1 MRARPTLD
9 ATVDYAVGRRMPDTA
24 MLEWKFSAAVLLPI
38 SRPRRD
44 GAPWLGG
51 AALSGNRTRV
61 LETDE

>member
-1 MRARPTLD
+1 MRAGPTLD

-24 MLEWKFSAAVLLPI
+24 MLEWKLSAAVLLPI

-51 AALSGNRTRV
+51 GLSQRELNPRPQ
-61 LETDE
+61 D